1 MDLLEEAAPSYRLL
15 FTIPGFTRLVASM
28 LLGRIGGTMVQLIL
42 VLFALDRYHSAT
54 VAGAVAFLAVAPGL
68 VVSPIAGALLDRHG
82 RARLVVLDYLVAA
95 IALAALAALA
105 LGGLLPVPL
114 LLGIVA
120 AQSLTN
126 PLSNAGM
133 RTLFPILVPRRLWE
147 RANAMDSTGYVVSSV
162 FGPALAGV
170 LVAAFG
176 PEVALLASGGVF
188 AVAMLVATGIH
199 DPTERT
205 QQGRLLADAWAGL
218 VYVVRNPT
226 LRGLALAVSTN
237 NVAWGLFFIAL
248 PVLLL
253 ERLHEGPALVGQLF
267 ALLGIGGFFSVLF
280 FGRIDTEGRE
290 RQLMAG
296 SMLAMGAAILAILLF
311 PTPLV
316 IAAAMLFIG
325 VANGPFDIVLFT
337 LRQRRTDPA
346 WFGRA
351 FAVSMALNYAG
362 NPVGSALAGLLIP
375 HSLEAA
381 LLVAVALELAAAAIS
396 RAAIP
401 DQS

>member
-1 MDLLEEAAPSYRLL
+1 MA
-15 FTIPGFTRLVASM
+15 
-28 LLGRIGGTMVQLIL
+28 
-42 VLFALDRYHSAT
+42 
-54 VAGAVAFLAVAPGL
+54 
-68 VVSPIAGALLDRHG
+68 
-82 RARLVVLDYLVAA
+82 
-95 IALAALAALA
+95 
-105 LGGLLPVPL
+105 
-114 LLGIVA
+114 
-120 AQSLTN
+120 
-126 PLSNAGM
+126 
-133 RTLFPILVPRRLWE
+133 
-147 RANAMDSTGYVVSSV
+147 STGYVVASV
-162 FGPALAGV
+162 FGPALAGA

-176 PEVALLASGGVF
+176 PEVALLASAGVF

-226 LRGLALAVSTN
+226 LRGPALAGSTD

-248 PVLLL
+248 PVLLR

-280 FGRIDTEGRE
+280 FGRIDSEGRE
-290 RQLMAG
+290 RHLMAG

-311 PTPLV
+311 PAPLV
-316 IAAAMLFIG
+316 TAAALLFIG
-325 VANGPFDIVLFT
+325 IANGPFDIVLFP

-362 NPVGSALAGLLIP
+362 NPIGSALAGAVIP
-375 HSLEAA
+375 FTRGGAARCGGTRTRGSSHHSF
-381 LLVAVALELAAAAIS
+381 
-396 RAAIP
+396 R
-401 DQS
+401 